1 MDIINGTLGTRAEK
15 MRESRIRLRKGRW
28 EGVGKVVKAN
38 QSTIY
43 YKLYTFIFKLTFV
56 NFVKKIILMS
66 PNKICGIFNIFQRN
80 NNFDNF
86 VWLKF
91 TKFTKGWN
99 FFKITNEIIS
109 WIIDTVTF

>member
-1 MDIINGTLGTRAEK
+1 
-15 MRESRIRLRKGRW
+15 MRESRMRLRKGRW
-28 EGVGKVVKAN
+28 EEGGGVKVVKAN

-66 PNKICGIFNIFQRN
+66 PNEICGIFNIFQRN
-80 NNFDNF
+80 NNQNHLIFL
-86 VWLKF
+86 LKF
-91 TKFTKGWN
+91 TKITKGWN